1 MSVIGREALGEMN
14 IFIITMLI
22 VGTVLYLSYKQAHGE
37 LKINPKIR
45 KIVAVFFVVMLM
57 LNIIISLCKLIAS

>member
-57 LNIIISLCKLIAS
+57 LNIIISLCKLISS

>member
-22 VGTVLYLSYKQAHGE
+22 VGMVLYLSYKQAHGE

-57 LNIIISLCKLIAS
+57 LNIIISLCKLISS